1 MDNNQMHA
9 PLKKEDYTE
18 PCCPLDLH
26 PEVTPIPI
34 RRILA
39 RLDGY
44 LGQNDYDAAERLL
57 RHWLAEA
64 DAGNDPQGKLTVLNE
79 QIGIYRKTGRE
90 TDCLAA
96 IDAALALMTRLDM
109 DDAVTGGTTLVNAAT
124 GYKAFGRARDALPLY
139 RKAQAVYER
148 RLAPDDDRLA
158 ALYNNMALTLTDLQE
173 YREAE
178 ALYEKAIAIMEQRE
192 HGEAETAITCLNLAD
207 LICAAEGYEAGEERV
222 EAYLRRAEQLLDTE
236 DLPRDGNYAFVC
248 EKCAPVF
255 GYYGY
260 FYTEQTLKERAR
272 EIYERT

>member
-39 RLDGY
+39 KLDGY
-44 LGQNDYDAAERLL
+44 LGQNDYDFAERLL
-57 RHWLAEA
+57 KHWRAEA
-64 DAGNDPQGKLTVLNE
+64 DAARDLQGKLTVLNE
-79 QIGIYRKTGRE
+79 QIGIYRKTGKE
-90 TDCLAA
+90 NDCLAA
-96 IDAALALMTRLDM
+96 IGDALALLAQLSMEET
-109 DDAVTGGTTLVNAAT
+109 VTGGTTLINAAT
-124 GYKAFGRARDALPLY
+124 GYKAFGRAADALPLY
-139 RKAQAVYER
+139 RRAQAVYER
-148 RLAPDDDRLA
+148 LLAPEDDRLA
-158 ALYNNMALTLTDLQE
+158 ALYNNMALTLTELEE
-173 YREAE
+173 YREAA

-207 LICAAEGYEAGEERV
+207 LICAAESYEAGEARV
-222 EAYLRRAEQLLDTE
+222 EALLRRAEALLDTE

-260 FYTEQTLKERAR
+260 FCTEETLK
-272 EIYERT
+272 

>member
-1 MDNNQMHA
+1 MDKTA
-9 PLKKEDYTE
+9 TPLSKEDYSE

-34 RRILA
+34 RRILDK
-39 RLDGY
+39 LDGY
-44 LGQNDYDAAERLL
+44 LGQNDYDAGERLL
-57 RHWLAEA
+57 LNWLREA
-64 DAGNDPQGKLTVLNE
+64 DACGDRQGKLTVLNE
-79 QIGIYRKTGRE
+79 QIGLYRKTGKE
-90 TDCLAA
+90 PECLAA
-96 IDAALALMTRLDM
+96 IRSALALTQALQME
-109 DDAVTGGTTLVNAAT
+109 DAVTGGTTFINAAT

-139 RKAQAVYER
+139 RRAQAVYEA

-158 ALYNNMALTLTDLQE
+158 ALYNNMALTLSELEE

-178 ALYEKAIAIMEQRE
+178 ALFRKAIAIMERRP
-192 HGEAETAITCLNLAD
+192 HGEAEVAITCLNLAD

-222 EAYLRRAEQLLDTE
+222 EALLRRAEALLDTP

-255 GYYGY
+255 GCYGY
-260 FYTEQTLKERAR
+260 FYTEETLKQRAR